1 MELIAK
7 EYAYEISGKKLKIA
21 LGPFAF
27 QTNASLIVTYG
38 ETSLLV
44 NVVMSKRQREGLDF
58 FPLVVNME
66 EKLYAAGKIPG
77 GFIKREGRPSDPS
90 IISSRMIDRPIRPLF
105 NQDMRNEVQITIM
118 VLSADQE
125 NPPDMPALVGA
136 AAALH
141 ISDIPFEGPL
151 GGVRVGFVDDKLV
164 LNPTFSQLEK
174 SPMSMVLAGRKDH
187 IQLVEFEGDEISA
200 EKVYEAAELAVKTNN
215 GLCDLFEQMRS
226 EIGKEK
232 AEAIILDP
240 PDEELVE
247 KTRVAAESRLPRIYE
262 AKSKKERDAIMDSI
276 EEEVMVEILGEKPEE
291 LGLEEKMGRDTGEKS
306 IKSIL
311 YTHYK
316 NFVRK
321 GVLDNGKRID
331 GRTPDDIREIW
342 GVVGQIPRVHGSA
355 VFTRGET
362 QGLTF
367 VTLGAI
373 GDQQKVDD
381 IHVIER
387 KRYMHQYNGL
397 PFCYGE
403 TGFIR
408 GPGRRE
414 IGHGMLA
421 EKALKPM
428 MPTEDD
434 FPYTI
439 RLVTEILSSN
449 GSTSMAATCGSS
461 LSLMDAGVPIKRSVS
476 GIAMGLITDEG
487 GRSVILKDIMGIE
500 DFFGDMDFKVA
511 GTTEGITAIQLD
523 LKIRGLSLE
532 LFKEALARADEGR
545 AYILDKMNEVIDK
558 PREDLSPYAPRI
570 FTMIIPV
577 DRIGDV
583 IGPGGK
589 TIRGIIEECGVE
601 IDINDDGRVFITS
614 HDSEGAASARAR
626 VEELTQDIEVD
637 KVYTGKVVKIMSF
650 GAFVEVIP
658 GKDGL
663 LHVSQIGG
671 KRRINNVEDAV
682 QIGDMLKI
690 LVYEIDDQGRINLTR
705 RGITDDPFEA
715 ILEERM
721 DKAYSGGGGGSD
733 RGGSDRRGGSGG
745 RSNRRDGGGRDNRR

>member
-7 EYAYEISGKKLKIA
+7 EYDYDISGKKLTLA
-21 LGPFAF
+21 VGPFAF
-27 QTNASLIVTYG
+27 LTNTSLIVSYG
-38 ETSLLV
+38 ETSVLV
-44 NVVMSKRQREGLDF
+44 NVVMSKHPREGIDF
-58 FPLVVNME
+58 LPLVVNME
-66 EKLYAAGKIPG
+66 EKMYAAGKIPG

-90 IISSRMIDRPIRPLF
+90 ILSSRMIDRPLRPRF
-105 NQDMRNEVQITIM
+105 NHDMRNEVQITIM

-125 NPPDMPALVGA
+125 NPPDMLGLIGA
-136 AAALH
+136 SAALH
-141 ISDIPFEGPL
+141 ISDIPFNGPIGCIRL
-151 GGVRVGFVDDKLV
+151 GEVDGEMV
-164 LNPTFSQLEK
+164 LNPTFNQIEESKFNL
-174 SPMSMVLAGRKDH
+174 VIAGTGDGL
-187 IQLVEFEGDEISA
+187 QLVECDGDEIA
-200 EKVYEAAELAVKTNN
+200 REKMLEAAKIACKVNGELCE
-215 GLCDLFEQMRS
+215 LIERMRAD
-226 EIGKEK
+226 IGKEK
-232 AEAIILDP
+232 VEVELPEP

-247 KTRVAAESRLPRIYE
+247 KTGAAAQDKFPRIYD
-262 AKSKKERDAIMDSI
+262 AGGKKERDAIVEEI
-276 EEEVMVEILGEKPEE
+276 EEEVIAEILGEKPED
-291 LGLEEKMGRDTGEKS
+291 LTVEESTNRAKREKAV
-306 IKSIL
+306 KGIL
-311 YTHYK
+311 YDIYK
-316 NFVRK
+316 AFVRK
-321 GVLDNGKRID
+321 GILENNKRVD

-381 IHVIER
+381 IHVTES

-414 IGHGMLA
+414 IGHGLLA
-421 EKALKPM
+421 EKALRPM
-428 MPTEDD
+428 LPTEED

-461 LSLMDAGVPIKRSVS
+461 LALMDAGVPIKRAVA
-476 GIAMGLITDEG
+476 GVALGLVTDG
-487 GRSVILKDIMGIE
+487 DGRAVILRDIMGLE
-500 DFFGDMDFKVA
+500 DFFGDMDCKVA
-511 GTTEGITAIQLD
+511 GTSEGITAIQLD
-523 LKIRGLSLE
+523 LKIPGMSIE
-532 LFKEALARADEGR
+532 LFEQALEIAEQGR
-545 AYILDKMNEVIDK
+545 MYVLDKMNQVIDK

-570 FTMIIPV
+570 FTLLIPV

-589 TIRGIIEECGVE
+589 TIRSIIEETGVE
-601 IDINDDGRVFITS
+601 IDINDDGRVFITA
-614 HDSEGAASARAR
+614 HDAEGAAEAQNRI
-626 VEELTQDIEVD
+626 EELTKEIEVD
-637 KVYTGKVVKIMSF
+637 HVYTGKVVKIMSF

-658 GKDGL
+658 GQDGL

-682 QIGDMLKI
+682 KVGEMLKVK
-690 LVYEIDDQGRINLTR
+690 VYEIDDQGRINLTR
-705 RGITDDPFEA
+705 RGIMDDPFEA

-721 DKAYSGGGGGSD
+721 SKADSRPGGSD
-733 RGGSDRRGGSGG
+733 RYGGGSGRPRRGHDDGG
-745 RSNRRDGGGRDNRR
+745 RGNRRS